1 MQAMHSKILRGEAAL
16 AAEPV
21 VWKRVGPGA
30 AASAAAPGHG
40 ADPRESAALQAR
52 VADLEREIER
62 REQAAF
68 KKGLEQGRAAAGQ
81 EAAAQLK
88 PVLERY
94 ASTINGLAVYRR
106 QVRREAETDLVKLSV
121 AIARRVLRRE
131 MNTDADAMLGLVK
144 AALEK
149 LEGREIERVRVH
161 PADAAAVKQHLDQA
175 RTAGRFEV
183 IPESR
188 LERGAAIFET
198 SRGSLDASVE
208 TQLDEI
214 QRGLIDRIRT

>member
-21 VWKRVGPGA
+21 VWKRIGPGA
-30 AASAAAPGHG
+30 VSGAAPGHG
-40 ADPRESAALQAR
+40 ADPRESSALQAR
-52 VADLEREIER
+52 VAELERDIER

-68 KKGLEQGRAAAGQ
+68 KKGLEQGRAAAAQ

-88 PVLERY
+88 PVLERF
-94 ASTINGLAVYRR
+94 ALTINELAAHRR
-106 QVRREAETDLVKLSV
+106 QLRREAETDLVKLAI

-131 MNTDADAMLGLVK
+131 MSTDPDAMLGLVK

-161 PADAAAVKQHLDQA
+161 PADAAAVKQHLERA
-175 RTAGRFEV
+175 STGARFEV
-183 IPESR
+183 VPEPR

-214 QRGLIDRIRT
+214 QRGLVDRIRA

>member
-1 MQAMHSKILRGEAAL
+1 MQAMHSKILRGEAAQG
-16 AAEPV
+16 AEPV
-21 VWKRVGPGA
+21 VWKRVGAGA
-30 AASAAAPGHG
+30 AVNVAAPGHG

-52 VADLEREIER
+52 LAELERETER
-62 REQAAF
+62 REQAAY
-68 KKGLEQGRAAAGQ
+68 KKGLDQGRAAAGQ

-88 PVLERY
+88 PVMERF
-94 ASTINGLAVYRR
+94 AQTINEFAAYRR
-106 QVRREAETDLVKLSV
+106 QLRRDAETDLVKLAI

-131 MNTDADAMLGLVK
+131 MTTDPDAMLGLVK

-161 PADAAAVKQHLDQA
+161 PADAASVKQHLEQA

-183 IPESR
+183 VPEPR

-198 SRGSLDASVE
+198 CRGSLDASVE

>member
-21 VWKRVGPGA
+21 VWKRIGPAAAAGAGPGQ
-30 AASAAAPGHG
+30 GG
-40 ADPRESAALQAR
+40 DPRESAALQSRIAE
-52 VADLEREIER
+52 LEREIER
-62 REQAAF
+62 REQAALR
-68 KKGLEQGRAAAGQ
+68 KGLDQGRAAAGP

-88 PVLERY
+88 PVLERF
-94 ASTINGLAVYRR
+94 ALTINELATYRR
-106 QVRREAETDLVKLSV
+106 QLRREAETDLVKLAI
-121 AIARRVLRRE
+121 AIARRILRRE
-131 MNTDADAMLGLVK
+131 MTTDPDAMLGLVK

-161 PADAAAVKQHLDQA
+161 PADAAAVKQHLEQA
-175 RTAGRFEV
+175 RTGARFEV
-183 IPESR
+183 VPEPR

-198 SRGSLDASVE
+198 SRGTLDASVE

-214 QRGLIDRIRT
+214 QRGLIDRIRV

>member
-1 MQAMHSKILRGEAAL
+1 MQAMHSKILRGDAASS
-16 AAEPV
+16 AEPV
-21 VWKRVGPGA
+21 VWKRVGQA
-30 AASAAAPGHG
+30 AAGAAAPGRG
-40 ADPRESAALQAR
+40 PDPREAAAAQAR
-52 VADLEREIER
+52 VAALESDIER

-68 KKGLEQGRAAAGQ
+68 KKGLEQGRAAAAQ
-81 EAAAQLK
+81 EAAGQLK
-88 PVLERY
+88 PVLERF
-94 ASTINGLAVYRR
+94 AVTINDLAAHRR
-106 QVRREAETDLVKLSV
+106 QLRREAETDLVKLAV

-131 MNTDADAMLGLVK
+131 MSTDPNAMLGLVK

-161 PADAAAVKQHLDQA
+161 PADAAAIKQHLEQA
-175 RTAGRFEV
+175 RSGARFEV
-183 IPESR
+183 IPEPR

-214 QRGLIDRIRT
+214 QRGLIDRIRA

>member
-1 MQAMHSKILRGEAAL
+1 MQSMHSKILRGEAAL

-21 VWKRVGPGA
+21 LWKRAGAGGA
-30 AASAAAPGHG
+30 AGAAPGRAG
-40 ADPRESAALQAR
+40 DPRETAALQSR
-52 VADLEREIER
+52 ISELEREIEH

-68 KKGLEQGRAAAGQ
+68 RKGADQGRAAAAQ

-88 PVLERY
+88 PVLERF
-94 ASTINGLAVYRR
+94 ALTIHELSALRR
-106 QVRREAETDLVKLSV
+106 QLRREAEGDLVKLAV

-131 MNTDADAMLGLVK
+131 ITTDPDALLGLVK

-161 PADAAAVKQHLDQA
+161 PADAEAVRQHLESTRSGA
-175 RTAGRFEV
+175 RFEV
-183 IPESR
+183 LPEPR

-198 SRGSLDASVE
+198 ARGSLDASVE

-214 QRGLIDRIRT
+214 QRGLVDRIRA

>member
-21 VWKRVGPGA
+21 VWKRIGPAAAGAGPGQ
-30 AASAAAPGHG
+30 GG
-40 ADPRESAALQAR
+40 DPRESAALQAR
-52 VADLEREIER
+52 IAELEREIER
-62 REQAAF
+62 REQAALR
-68 KKGLEQGRAAAGQ
+68 KGLDQGRAAAGP

-88 PVLERY
+88 PVLERF
-94 ASTINGLAVYRR
+94 AMTINELATYRR
-106 QVRREAETDLVKLSV
+106 QLRREAETDLVKLAI

-131 MNTDADAMLGLVK
+131 MTTDPDAMLGLVK

-161 PADAAAVKQHLDQA
+161 PADAAAVKQHLEQA
-175 RTAGRFEV
+175 RTAARFEV
-183 IPESR
+183 VPEPR

-198 SRGSLDASVE
+198 SRGTLDASVE

-214 QRGLIDRIRT
+214 QRGLVDRIRA